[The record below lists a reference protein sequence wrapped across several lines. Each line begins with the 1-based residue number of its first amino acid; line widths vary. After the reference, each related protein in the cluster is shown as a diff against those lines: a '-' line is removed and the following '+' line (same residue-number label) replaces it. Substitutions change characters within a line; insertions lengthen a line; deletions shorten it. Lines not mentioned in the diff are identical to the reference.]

1 MSENANVYEHS
12 DLVLE
17 TTIRIENVPGMR
29 STAERRGDKVVWTYE
44 RTPELDKF
52 LSEFYAGE
60 MFVEPLA
67 FSKMLRSVRNSV
79 YGLMGYDPPRLS
91 SVTASDKPAA

>member
-1 MSENANVYEHS
+1 MSDMYEHT

-17 TTIRIENVPGMR
+17 TTICLVNIPGMN

-44 RTPELDKF
+44 RTPELEDF
-52 LSEFYAGE
+52 LTEFYAGKRL
-60 MFVEPLA
+60 VEPLA

-79 YGLMGYDPPRLS
+79 YGLMGYNPPRLS
-91 SVTASDKPAA
+91 SVTSDKSAA

>member
-1 MSENANVYEHS
+1 MSESKAVYEHT

-17 TTIRIENVPGMR
+17 TTICLANIPGMN
-29 STAERRGDKVVWTYE
+29 STAERRDNKVVWTYE
-44 RTPELDKF
+44 RTPELDAF
-52 LSEFYAGE
+52 LAEFYAGNRV
-60 MFVEPLA
+60 VEPLA

-91 SVTASDKPAA
+91 SVTSSDKPAA